1 MRKRQTFLLTILT
14 PDNGTDC
21 FCGKLKVI
29 SSGKTCTF
37 TDMEELYR
45 LIASEMD
52 AETLQRLSHNSLTRS
67 SSEDPSG
74 SRDPAGSPAG
84 EPTGKA
90 CDAS

>member
-29 SSGKTCTF
+29 SSGRTCTF

-52 AETLQRLSHNSLTRS
+52 AEALQRASQHDLTTS
-67 SSEDPSG
+67 CPEGPAG
-74 SRDPAGSPAG
+74 SRDPAGKSR
-84 EPTGKA
+84 
-90 CDAS
+90 DAS

>member
-29 SSGKTCTF
+29 SSGKTSTF

-52 AETLQRLSHNSLTRS
+52 AETLQRLSQCNLNRNC
-67 SSEDPSG
+67 SEDP
-74 SRDPAGSPAG
+74 AGA
-84 EPTGKA
+84 A
-90 CDAS
+90 RDAS

>member
-37 TDMEELYR
+37 TDIEELYR

-52 AETLQRLSHNSLTRS
+52 AETLQKLQCDLNRNC
-67 SSEDPSG
+67 SEN
-74 SRDPAGSPAG
+74 PAGA
-84 EPTGKA
+84 A